1 MCVLFF
7 FLKFKVFL
15 ESWTRIKQF
24 GYWANSSWKMSKV
37 CDSDMDF
44 SDDDDM
50 DDPMDYYGKFLLA
63 LYFFVCSLVEEVGM
77 GRPLKHKI

>member
-1 MCVLFF
+1 
-7 FLKFKVFL
+7 
-15 ESWTRIKQF
+15 
-24 GYWANSSWKMSKV
+24 MSKV